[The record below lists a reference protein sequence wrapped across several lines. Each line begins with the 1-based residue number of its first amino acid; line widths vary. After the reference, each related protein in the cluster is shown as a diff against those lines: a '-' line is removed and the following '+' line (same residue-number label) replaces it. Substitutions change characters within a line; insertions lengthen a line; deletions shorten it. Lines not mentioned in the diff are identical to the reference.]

1 MEGHTLMAGTENNE
15 SRRPIYAARKVGE
28 LPEDAT
34 LPRKGPRTDPKF
46 TKAMLD
52 AQADPTHDWWE
63 VGWYK
68 SDNGAKHMAK
78 RIDRHEVKIPAGRWE
93 MDTRRVDLA
102 TLPPE
107 ERKRLGAPDSGRWS
121 VLYAKYVG

>member
-1 MEGHTLMAGTENNE
+1 MEGHTLVTDTENND

-34 LPRKGPRTDPKF
+34 QPRKGPRTDPKF
-46 TKAMLD
+46 TKSMLE
-52 AQADPTHDWWE
+52 AKADPDRTWWE
-63 VGWYK
+63 VGTYK

-78 RIDRHEVKIPAGRWE
+78 RIEQNQVKIPAGRWE
-93 MDTRRVDLA
+93 MDTRRIDLE
-102 TLPPE
+102 TLTTE
-107 ERKRLGAPDSGRWS
+107 ERKRLGAPASGRWS